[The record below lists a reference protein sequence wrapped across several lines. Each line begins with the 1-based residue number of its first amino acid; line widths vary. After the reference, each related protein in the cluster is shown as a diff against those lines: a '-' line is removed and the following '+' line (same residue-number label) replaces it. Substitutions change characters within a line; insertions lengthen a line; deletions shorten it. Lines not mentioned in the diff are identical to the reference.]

1 LQGVLDQMR
10 ARLDARM
17 DEQRR
22 SQRLKTKKP

>member
-1 LQGVLDQMR
+1 VLDQMR

-22 SQRLKTKKP
+22 ARRRQFKKP

>member
-1 LQGVLDQMR
+1 VLDQMR